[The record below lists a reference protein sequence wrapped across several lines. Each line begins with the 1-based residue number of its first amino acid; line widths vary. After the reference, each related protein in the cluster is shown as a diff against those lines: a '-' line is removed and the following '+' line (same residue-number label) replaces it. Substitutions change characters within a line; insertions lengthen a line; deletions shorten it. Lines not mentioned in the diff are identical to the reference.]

1 MACISNSS
9 LATLSSSQL
18 LPVLLLLRQI
28 SLQCTLVCVPTINQ
42 ELFRPGHLF
51 VHWSNNVA
59 LHVHHTVDDLL
70 IVLDDVVVDVPEG
83 TQKLGQL
90 RALFVEDL
98 LDDKLAVEAQREE
111 AGVDDSVIEVEED
124 GE

>member
-1 MACISNSS
+1 M
-9 LATLSSSQL
+9 
-18 LPVLLLLRQI
+18 
-28 SLQCTLVCVPTINQ
+28 
-42 ELFRPGHLF
+42 
-51 VHWSNNVA
+51 
-59 LHVHHTVDDLL
+59 HHTVDDLL
-70 IVLDDVVVDVPEG
+70 VVLDDVVVDVPEG